1 MTISNLEGS
10 LAIRLA
16 IIGQQSLIHYSL
28 AWPKMKF
35 KKDFL
40 NIFYFAFLFFQ
51 ALFKIW
57 ISNKFK
63 IILVILIS
71 DFLSYSIVSHYTQFI
86 YYYTHKIF
94 EVMVGA
100 TLMKN
105 LGSPVPKQS
114 GVFRKIRSSKQHE
127 SFCGLS
133 NRLYKHATCF
143 ST

>member
-1 MTISNLEGS
+1 M
-10 LAIRLA
+10 
-16 IIGQQSLIHYSL
+16 
-28 AWPKMKF
+28 
-35 KKDFL
+35 
-40 NIFYFAFLFFQ
+40 FYFAFLFFQ

-71 DFLSYSIVSHYTQFI
+71 DFLSYSIVPHYTQFI

-105 LGSPVPKQS
+105 LVSPVPKQS
-114 GVFRKIRSSKQHE
+114 GGVFRKIKISKHE

-133 NRLYKHATCF
+133 NRFYKYATCF

>member
-1 MTISNLEGS
+1 M
-10 LAIRLA
+10 
-16 IIGQQSLIHYSL
+16 
-28 AWPKMKF
+28 
-35 KKDFL
+35 
-40 NIFYFAFLFFQ
+40 FYFAFLFFQ

-71 DFLSYSIVSHYTQFI
+71 DFLSYSIVPHYTQFI

-105 LGSPVPKQS
+105 LVSPVPKQS
-114 GVFRKIRSSKQHE
+114 GGVFRKIKISKHE

-133 NRLYKHATCF
+133 NRFYKYATCF
-143 ST
+143 STQLKYPFIRNIIRGIIYTDNLQTSRCQEKTFCRC